1 MIKSIVPL
9 RQRGKFI
16 TFEGLDGVGKS
27 TQLDNLAAHLRER
40 GIEVITT
47 REPGGTA
54 LGEKLRTVLLSSRT
68 SGLSPRTELALM
80 FADRAQHI
88 DEQILPALQRGQ
100 WVLCDRFTDS
110 SEAYQG
116 GGREL
121 GSEIVLQLHKTL
133 CHDLQP
139 DLTILMTSDV
149 ARTVARAR
157 RRNVEQSK
165 RMEDDENRFEQ
176 ENRAFYDRVLAAYLT
191 IVKRAPERVVR
202 VDAAD
207 AVATVQ
213 RKIAHIVEERLLS
226 ETRLTRG
233 KAL

>member
-1 MIKSIVPL
+1 VPL
-9 RQRGKFI
+9 RHRGKFI

-27 TQLDNLAAHLRER
+27 TQLENLAAYLRRR
-40 GIEVITT
+40 GIDVITT

-68 SGLSPRTELALM
+68 SDLSFRAELALM
-80 FADRAQHI
+80 FADRAQHVE
-88 DEQILPALQRGQ
+88 EQILPALERGQ

-121 GSEIVLQLHKTL
+121 GSQLVLALHKSL

-139 DLTILMTSDV
+139 DLTILMLSDV
-149 ARTVARAR
+149 ERTVARAR

-165 RMEDDENRFEQ
+165 QKEDDENRFEK
-176 ENRAFYDRVLAAYLT
+176 EDRAFYGRVLAAYMA
-191 IVKRAPERVVR
+191 IAKRAPQRVVQ
-202 VDAAD
+202 VDAKD
-207 AVATVQ
+207 AVGKVHEEIV
-213 RKIAHIVEERLLS
+213 RIVEERFF
-226 ETRLTRG
+226 LTPQKTAPRPRV
-233 KAL
+233 

>member
-1 MIKSIVPL
+1 MPL
-9 RQRGKFI
+9 LQRGKFI

-27 TQLDNLAAHLRER
+27 TQLENLARYLRER
-40 GIEVITT
+40 SLDVVTT

-54 LGEKLRTVLLSSRT
+54 LGEKLRAVLLSSRT
-68 SGLSPRTELALM
+68 SGLSPLAELALM

-88 DEQILPALQRGQ
+88 DEQILPALERGQ

-121 GSEIVLQLHKTL
+121 GRELVLQLHKSL
-133 CHDLQP
+133 CRDLQP
-139 DLTILMTSDV
+139 DLTILMLSDV

-165 RMEDDENRFEQ
+165 QMQEDENRFEK
-176 ENRAFYDRVLAAYLT
+176 EDRMFYNRVLAAYMA
-191 IVKRAPERVVR
+191 IAKRAPERVSQ
-202 VDAAD
+202 VDASD
-207 AVATVQ
+207 PVASVQ
-213 RKIAHIVEERLLS
+213 KKIVRIVEERLLS
-226 ETRLTRG
+226 D
-233 KAL
+233 

>member
-1 MIKSIVPL
+1 MPQS
-9 RQRGKFI
+9 QRGKFI

-27 TQLDNLAAHLRER
+27 TQLENLAKYLRER
-40 GIEVITT
+40 GLDVITT

-68 SGLSPRTELALM
+68 LGLSPLAELGLM

-88 DEQILPALQRGQ
+88 DEQILPALKRGQ

-116 GGREL
+116 SGREL
-121 GSEIVLQLHKTL
+121 GSEAVLQLHKTL

-139 DLTILMTSDV
+139 DLTILMVSDV

-165 RMEDDENRFEQ
+165 GMEEDENRFEK
-176 ENRAFYDRVLAAYLT
+176 ESRAFYNRVLAGYMA
-191 IVKRAPERVVR
+191 IAKRAQQRVARIESADPIAKVHKKIVR
-202 VDAAD
+202 V
-207 AVATVQ
+207 
-213 RKIAHIVEERLLS
+213 VEERFLAELS
-226 ETRLTRG
+226 PTGE
-233 KAL
+233 KAP

>member
-1 MIKSIVPL
+1 
-9 RQRGKFI
+9 
-16 TFEGLDGVGKS
+16 
-27 TQLDNLAAHLRER
+27 
-40 GIEVITT
+40 
-47 REPGGTA
+47 
-54 LGEKLRTVLLSSRT
+54 
-68 SGLSPRTELALM
+68 M

-88 DEQILPALQRGQ
+88 DEQILPALERGQ

-121 GSEIVLQLHKTL
+121 GNDVVLQLHKTL

-139 DLTILMTSDV
+139 DLTILMVSDV

-165 RMEDDENRFEQ
+165 KMAEDENRFEK
-176 ENRAFYDRVLAAYLT
+176 ENRAFYNRVLAGYMA
-191 IVKRAPERVVR
+191 IAKRAPQRVVA

-207 AVATVQ
+207 PIPKVHE
-213 RKIAHIVEERLLS
+213 KIVGIVEGRLLS
-226 ETRLTRG
+226 DKPLSKQKTH
-233 KAL
+233 

>member
-1 MIKSIVPL
+1 VPL

-27 TQLDNLAAHLRER
+27 TQLENLATHLRQR

-54 LGEKLRTVLLSSRT
+54 LGEKLRAVLLSSRT
-68 SGLSPRTELALM
+68 AGLSPLAELALM

-88 DEQILPALQRGQ
+88 DEQILPALERGQ

-121 GSEIVLQLHKTL
+121 GNDVVLQLHKTL

-139 DLTILMTSDV
+139 DLTVLMLSDV

-165 RMEDDENRFEQ
+165 LMAEDENRFEK
-176 ENRAFYDRVLAAYLT
+176 ENRAFYNRVLAAYMA
-191 IVKRAPERVVR
+191 IAARSPERVVT
-202 VDAAD
+202 VEAAE
-207 AVATVQ
+207 AIPKVQ
-213 RKIAHIVEERLLS
+213 KKIAYIVEERLLS
-226 ETRLTRG
+226 ETKLSKEKISERR
-233 KAL
+233 

>member
-1 MIKSIVPL
+1 VPL

-27 TQLDNLAAHLRER
+27 TQLENLAAHLRER
-40 GIEVITT
+40 GIDVITT

-54 LGEKLRTVLLSSRT
+54 LGEKLRSVLLSSRT
-68 SGLSPRTELALM
+68 SGLSARTELALM

-165 RMEDDENRFEQ
+165 RMEDDENRFEK
-176 ENRAFYDRVLAAYLT
+176 ENRAFYDRVLAKYMEIAR
-191 IVKRAPERVVR
+191 RAPERMVPVE
-202 VDAAD
+202 AAD
-207 AVATVQ
+207 AIAKVQ
-213 RKIAHIVEERLLS
+213 RKIAHIVEERLFS
-226 ETRLTRG
+226 ETRLTRE

>member
-1 MIKSIVPL
+1 MPL
-9 RQRGKFI
+9 HQRGKFI

-27 TQLDNLAAHLRER
+27 TQLENLAANLRGR
-40 GIEVITT
+40 GLDVVTT

-68 SGLSPRTELALM
+68 AGLSPLAELALM

-88 DEQILPALQRGQ
+88 DEQILPALERGQ

-121 GSEIVLQLHKTL
+121 GTEIVLQLHRSL

-139 DLTILMTSDV
+139 DLTILMLSDA
-149 ARTVARAR
+149 ARAVARAR
-157 RRNVEQSK
+157 RRNVDQSK
-165 RMEDDENRFEQ
+165 EMEDDENRFEK
-176 ENRAFYDRVLAAYLT
+176 ESRAFYDRVLAAYMALAE
-191 IVKRAPERVVR
+191 RAPQR
-202 VDAAD
+202 
-207 AVATVQ
+207 VATVDAVDPIAKVQ
-213 RKIAHIVEERLLS
+213 KKIARIVEERLL
-226 ETRLTRG
+226 
-233 KAL
+233 A